1 MKAIDLTKTIPVNIM
16 LFNNNTLE
24 SLNLDLSFTLATTA
38 ISESQKDLDQ
48 ARLDQNVSFTK
59 IVTFIDC
66 VIKDSVVYSRQDTEL
81 VEQIFGS
88 VENNFITLED
98 VSEMVLI
105 AALHCKF
112 NSLISENSMVSTVTM
127 KEKIQ
132 DMQFNYTFMDEGEG
146 YTELPSKSEWCPEL
160 SYWNEPWWMRADVIT
175 IDRIAETQE
184 ELEKWR
190 STDMIT
196 VEESSKALFDQID
209 QQYKEMFSEDEVKQ
223 GELVEIDFDK
233 KPGLRLV
240 D

>member
-1 MKAIDLTKTIPVNIM
+1 MKAIDLTKTIPINIM

-24 SLNLDLSFTLATTA
+24 SLCLDLSFTLATTA
-38 ISESQKDLDQ
+38 PTDSDKDLEQ

-59 IVTFIDC
+59 IITFIDC
-66 VIKDSVVYSRQDTEL
+66 VLKDSVVYARQDTEL
-81 VEQIFGS
+81 VEQIFGT
-88 VENNFITLED
+88 VENNFIALTD

-112 NSLISENSMVSTVTM
+112 NNMISDHSMVSTVTM

-132 DMQFNYTFMDEGEG
+132 DMQFNYTFLDEGEG
-146 YTELPSKSEWCPEL
+146 YTELPGKSEWCPEL
-160 SYWNEPWWMRADVIT
+160 SYWDEPWWMRADIIT
-175 IDRIAETQE
+175 IDKIAKSQE
-184 ELEKWR
+184 ELEKWQ

-209 QQYKEMFSEDEVKQ
+209 QQYKDMFSEDDVKQ
-223 GELVEIDFDK
+223 GELVEIDFEQK
-233 KPGLRLV
+233 SGLRLV